1 MMMREFPVSKLFELE
16 KSFRQ
21 KQKSPLHYGFLGG
34 EPDMLFMSAMK
45 MGKQSNGISHSPL
58 RLYIMRQF

>member
-21 KQKSPLHYGFLGG
+21 KRKSPLHYGFLGG
-34 EPDMLFMSAMK
+34 EPDMLNVCHED
-45 MGKQSNGISHSPL
+45 GKTE
-58 RLYIMRQF
+58 